1 MSDKQGNEIN
11 RGVEFL
17 FLFDYLG
24 DEQPISQV
32 KNKRKCMPVKEA
44 EWVRFYCSIWSY
56 WSVNIARQVSNN
68 L

>member
-44 EWVRFYCSIWSY
+44 E
-56 WSVNIARQVSNN
+56 
-68 L
+68 